1 MRKDDSRLKKSANA
15 KLLSD
20 DSVSSNEKLK
30 LSLYIKKQSII
41 EADSLKSLTNC
52 QSRNDVIEKAIDFYF
67 GYVTSQLSQDYL
79 CGVFGTKM
87 EGLVNNLA
95 TRISKGNFR
104 TAVESDILTR
114 MLATV
119 VQMNKSEYDRLR
131 VKAIQDVK
139 QTNGSIN
146 ILEAVE
152 ESESE

>member
-1 MRKDDSRLKKSANA
+1 MKKSANA